1 MNLNQFKLYCIN
13 LVAKN
18 EGKMLSEVFS
28 QSRDNVVLSLE
39 RMYFYTQ
46 FNRTHLQISSLAVI
60 SLQSGRIS
68 IWGGNTKC
76 GEWITLEKPK
86 YEDFV

>member
-28 QSRDNVVLSLE
+28 LNRDNVVLSLE
-39 RMYFYTQ
+39 KMYFNTLS
-46 FNRTHLQISSLAVI
+46 NSVNLQIPSLAVI
-60 SLQSGRIS
+60 KLQFGEMF
-68 IWGGNTKC
+68 IWGGYTEG
-76 GEWITLEKPK
+76 GEWITLEEPE

>member
-28 QSRDNVVLSLE
+28 LNRDNVVLSLE
-39 RMYFYTQ
+39 KMYFNTQ
-46 FNRTHLQISSLAVI
+46 FNCTNLQISSLAVI
-60 SLQSGRIS
+60 KLQFGEMF
-68 IWGGNTKC
+68 IWGGDTEG
-76 GEWITLEKPK
+76 GEWVALKEPEYKDI
-86 YEDFV
+86 V

>member
-28 QSRDNVVLSLE
+28 LNRDNVVLSLE
-39 RMYFYTQ
+39 KMYFNTLS
-46 FNRTHLQISSLAVI
+46 NSVNLQISSLSVI
-60 SLQSGRIS
+60 KLQSSEIY
-68 IWGGNTKC
+68 IWGGDTEGGKWNLLDNP
-76 GEWITLEKPK
+76 E